1 MTFTLGGKAMIV
13 EEEIKWYEDSLL
25 VDFIIISH
33 PTHKGNVIN
42 QIEKH
47 ENGDLYLK
55 YEMKWNFQGEGPDPM
70 SGLQMKNT
78 VEDSIKYIEDAY
90 AAS

>member
-1 MTFTLGGKAMIV
+1 MTFTLGGKAIIV

-42 QIEKH
+42 
-47 ENGDLYLK
+47 
-55 YEMKWNFQGEGPDPM
+55 
-70 SGLQMKNT
+70 
-78 VEDSIKYIEDAY
+78 
-90 AAS
+90 